1 MKEMLKQKKKYI
13 CSKYTEVIFI
23 KDTIIHLKRYK
34 EKEGLLIT
42 IVDEYT
48 EDKFRKY
55 VDRIEK
61 RFSKIS
67 ENQAFLDYKKDAVLS
82 SRGEGLYSNCNNSK
96 ILLIDKELFNEIYE
110 NISNGVKYLNKLDL
124 KKNMQNDND
133 LFECLMLYIVLGHI
147 MDYYEGSEAY
157 EKYEEAF
164 EELKE
169 LFLCRKEEVLELRQE
184 LVKIMFNQTIEEV
197 RKSLEIEE
205 DDIPF

>member
-13 CSKYTEVIFI
+13 CSKYTEVTLI

-34 EKEGLLIT
+34 EEEGLLIT

-48 EDKFRKY
+48 ESKFRKY
-55 VDRIEK
+55 VNRIEK
-61 RFSKIS
+61 RLSKTT
-67 ENQAFLDYKKDAVLS
+67 ENPAFVNNIKNIVS
-82 SRGEGLYSNCNNSK
+82 SSKGEGLYSNCK
-96 ILLIDKELFNEIYE
+96 DFKVLLINKDLFNEIYE

-124 KKNMQNDND
+124 KKNMPNDND

-147 MDYYEGSEAY
+147 MDYYEDNSN
-157 EKYEEAF
+157 YEEAF

-169 LFLCRKEEVLELRQE
+169 LFICRKEELLKLRQE

-197 RKSLEIEE
+197 RKSLEEDE